1 MTTIAAPEGESK
13 IVLVVRPTRLDDL
26 VVRHNTIQQAQFYVE
41 HMGGGL
47 GADFSDYLAEHRRYH
62 EAVGQTESVLREFGR
77 VQILPRR
84 YLANFIFGPGDTVVA
99 LGQDGLV
106 ANTLKYLDGQH
117 LVGVN
122 PDRGRWDGVLL
133 PFTVEDL
140 RRVIPEEL
148 QRRRAVRTVTM
159 AKATLNDGQTLHA
172 VNDLFIGQRTHVSAR
187 YRIAIAGREEQH
199 SSSGVIIST
208 GLGSTGWLR
217 SVYAGWAAV
226 AAPGPKRKA
235 QESSK
240 QESSKQESSKQESS
254 KQESGNEAPGTAAFA
269 WDADYLRFVV
279 REPYPSR
286 TTQAGLVAGTIEPG
300 QEMTIVSQM
309 PENGVIFSDGI
320 ESDYLA
326 FNSGALATIS
336 IAEKRGF
343 LTA

>member
-1 MTTIAAPEGESK
+1 MTTTAAPDGESK

-26 VVRHNTIQQAQFYVE
+26 VVRHNTIQQARFYVE

-62 EAVGQTESVLREFGR
+62 EAVRQTESVLREFGR

-140 RRVIPEEL
+140 RRIIPEEL

-187 YRIAIAGREEQH
+187 YRIAIAGAEEQH
-199 SSSGVIIST
+199 SSSGVIVST

-226 AAPGPKRKA
+226 AAPGSKREV
-235 QESSK
+235 QEPGNQQSGK
-240 QESSKQESSKQESS
+240 QESG
-254 KQESGNEAPGTAAFA
+254 KQESGNEAPGKVAFA

-286 TTQAGLVAGTIEPG
+286 TTQTGLVAGTIEPG

-326 FNSGALATIS
+326 FNSGAFATIS
-336 IAEKRGF
+336 IAEKRGL

>member
-1 MTTIAAPEGESK
+1 MTTTAAPDGESK

-62 EAVGQTESVLREFGR
+62 EAVRQTESVLREFGR

-140 RRVIPEEL
+140 RRIIPEEL

-187 YRIAIAGREEQH
+187 YRIAIGGREEQH
-199 SSSGVIIST
+199 SSSGVIVST

-217 SVYAGWAAV
+217 SVYAGWATV
-226 AAPGPKRKA
+226 AAPGSKREA
-235 QESSK
+235 QEPGK
-240 QESSKQESSKQESS
+240 QQSG
-254 KQESGNEAPGTAAFA
+254 KQESGNEAPGKVAFA

-286 TTQAGLVAGTIEPG
+286 TTQTGLVAGTIEPG

-336 IAEKRGF
+336 IAEKRGL

>member
-1 MTTIAAPEGESK
+1 MTTTAAPDGESK

-26 VVRHNTIQQAQFYVE
+26 VVRHNTVQQAQFYVE
-41 HMGGGL
+41 HMGGGA
-47 GADFSDYLAEHRRYH
+47 GGDFSDYLAEHRRYH
-62 EAVGQTESVLREFGR
+62 EAVRRAESVLREFGR
-77 VQILPRR
+77 VQVLQRR
-84 YLANFIFGPGDTVVA
+84 YLANFIFGPADTVVA
-99 LGQDGLV
+99 VGQDGLV

-117 LVGVN
+117 LLGVN
-122 PDRGRWDGVLL
+122 PDRSRWDGMLL

-140 RRVIPEEL
+140 RRVMPEEL

-159 AKATLNDGQTLHA
+159 AKVTLNDGQTLHA

-199 SSSGVIIST
+199 SSSGVIVST

-217 SVYAGWAAV
+217 SVYAGFAAV
-226 AAPGPKRKA
+226 AAPWSKREGQGSA
-235 QESSK
+235 RQR
-240 QESSKQESSKQESS
+240 
-254 KQESGNEAPGTAAFA
+254 SGNDVAFA

-286 TTQAGLVAGTIEPG
+286 TTQTGLVAGSIAPG
-300 QEMTIVSQM
+300 REMTIVSQM

-320 ESDYLA
+320 ESDYLE
-326 FNSGALATIS
+326 FNSGAFATIG
-336 IAEKRGF
+336 IAEKRGL